1 MRQIGVATLLHTKV
15 GRLPL
20 WSLITR
26 EFDETFKGEKQ
37 MIVASQSVASASTDN
52 EVNWHSINWSQCNKI
67 VRSHQVRIVK
77 ATKEGRWG
85 KVKSLQ
91 RLLTHSF
98 SGKAIA
104 VRRVIE
110 NRGKRTAGVDGEI
123 WDTPELKSQAIIN
136 LRQHGYNAA
145 PLRRIYIPK
154 SNGKRR
160 PLGIPTMN
168 DRAMQ
173 ALYKLALEP
182 VAETT
187 ADRHSYG
194 FRPERSTA
202 DAIEQCFTVLSSG
215 KSAQWVLEADIEG
228 CYDNISHQWLLNNIP
243 MDKTILRK
251 WLKDGYM
258 EAGNIYPTESGT
270 PQGGIAS
277 PLFANMALDGL
288 GKLLA
293 EKFPMKISSRKPTHK
308 VNYIRYADDFV
319 ITGRSK
325 EQLENLVLP
334 MVEQFL
340 RARGLS
346 LSKAKT
352 RITHIDQGFDF
363 LGQNVRKY
371 NGKFLIKP
379 SKTSLQN
386 VIRKIRKVAKDNKMI
401 KQVLLITMLNPIIR
415 GWTLYHRHIVAK
427 ESFSKLR
434 HEIFK
439 ILWRWD
445 KRRHPNKSSK
455 WVKNKY
461 FKLIRG
467 DAWRFACEADKQK
480 PGEKPVTYKLVDP
493 TKLPIKRHV
502 KILSEANPYDKEW
515 DSYFEKRLGYK
526 MYNSLSDNKTLQTL
540 WNKQKGKC
548 PNCKQVI
555 TLETDWDVH
564 HIIPKSKGGDNRSSN
579 LMMLHINCHK
589 QIHNPRL
596 NVEAGSK

>member
-1 MRQIGVATLLHTKV
+1 MNQIGVGISLHAKA
-15 GRLPL
+15 GRLPI

-26 EFDETFKGEKQ
+26 EFDKTFKGEKQ
-37 MIVASQSVASASTDN
+37 MIVASQTVASASTDN
-52 EVNWHSINWSQCNKI
+52 EMNWHSINWSRCNKI

-91 RLLTHSF
+91 RLLTDSF

-123 WDTPELKSQAIIN
+123 WETPELKSQAIIN

-160 PLGIPTMN
+160 PLGIPTMR

-173 ALYKLALEP
+173 ALYKMALEP

-215 KSAQWVLEADIEG
+215 KSAQWALEADIEG
-228 CYDNISHQWLLNNIP
+228 CYDNISHQWLLDNIP
-243 MDKTILRK
+243 MDKTILKK
-251 WLKDGYM
+251 WLKAGYM
-258 EAGNIYPTESGT
+258 EASNIYPTESGT

-277 PLFANMALDGL
+277 SLFANMALDGL

-308 VNYIRYADDFV
+308 INYIRYADDFV

-334 MVEQFL
+334 IVEQFL
-340 RARGLS
+340 RERGLS
-346 LSKAKT
+346 LSKTKT
-352 RITHIDQGFDF
+352 RITHIDTGFDF

-371 NGKFLIKP
+371 NGKLLIKP

-386 VIRKIRKVAKDNKMI
+386 VIRKIRKVVKDNKMI

-415 GWTLYHRHIVAK
+415 GWVLYHRHIVAK

-439 ILWRWD
+439 ILWQWA
-445 KRRHPNKSSK
+445 KRRHPNKSSS

-467 DAWRFACEADKQK
+467 DAWRFSCAPNKQK
-480 PGEKPVTYKLVDP
+480 LGEESITYKLVDP

-515 DSYFEKRLGYK
+515 DGYFEKRTGHK
-526 MYNSLSDNKTLQTL
+526 MYNSLSENKPLQAL

-548 PNCKQVI
+548 PNCNQVI
-555 TLETDWDVH
+555 NLETDWDVH

-589 QIHNPRL
+589 QIHNPRF
-596 NVEAGSK
+596 KC

>member
-1 MRQIGVATLLHTKV
+1 M
-15 GRLPL
+15 
-20 WSLITR
+20 
-26 EFDETFKGEKQ
+26 
-37 MIVASQSVASASTDN
+37 
-52 EVNWHSINWSQCNKI
+52 NWCQCNK
-67 VRSHQVRIVK
+67 VVKSHQMRIVK

-85 KVKSLQ
+85 KVKALQ

-123 WDTPELKSQAIIN
+123 WNTPELKSQAITN
-136 LRQHGYNAA
+136 LRQHGYNPAS
-145 PLRRIYIPK
+145 LRRIYIPK
-154 SNGKRR
+154 ANGQRR
-160 PLGIPTMN
+160 PLSIPTMK

-182 VAETT
+182 VAEIT

-202 DAIEQCFTVLSSG
+202 DAIHQCYIVLSTG
-215 KSAQWVLEADIEG
+215 KSAQWILEADIKG
-228 CYDNISHQWLLNNIP
+228 CFDNISHQWLLDNIP
-243 MDKTILRK
+243 MDKTILKK
-251 WLKDGYM
+251 WLKAGYM
-258 EAGNIYPTESGT
+258 EAGNIYPTETGT

-277 PLFANMALDGL
+277 PLLANMALDGL

-293 EKFPMKISSRKPTHK
+293 KKFPIKISSRKPTHK
-308 VNYIRYADDFV
+308 INYIRYADDFV

-334 MVEQFL
+334 IVEQFL
-340 RARGLS
+340 QERGLE

-371 NGKFLIKP
+371 NGKFLTKP
-379 SKTSLQN
+379 SKTSLQT

-439 ILWRWD
+439 ILWRWA
-445 KRRHPNKSSK
+445 KRRHPNKSSS
-455 WVKNKY
+455 WVKHKY
-461 FKLIRG
+461 FKLING
-467 DAWRFACEADKQK
+467 DTWRFACEGVK
-480 PGEKPVTYKLVDP
+480 PKSGEKPVIYKLVDP
-493 TKLPIKRHV
+493 AKLPIKRHV

-515 DSYFEKRLGYK
+515 DGYFEKRLGHK
-526 MYNSLSDNKTLQTL
+526 MYNSLAGDQTLQKL
-540 WNKQKGKC
+540 WNKQEGKC

-555 TLETDWDVH
+555 TLETDWDIH
-564 HIIPKSKGGDNRSSN
+564 HIIPKSKGGDNRNSN

-589 QIHNPRL
+589 QVHNPRF
-596 NVEAGSK
+596 K

>member
-1 MRQIGVATLLHTKV
+1 MMVTKRITTLSQIVT
-15 GRLPL
+15 
-20 WSLITR
+20 
-26 EFDETFKGEKQ
+26 
-37 MIVASQSVASASTDN
+37 SASPDKS
-52 EVNWHSINWSQCNKI
+52 VNWHSINWSQCNKI

-85 KVKSLQ
+85 KVKALQ

-98 SGKAIA
+98 SGKALA
-104 VRRVIE
+104 VRRVTE
-110 NRGKRTAGVDGEI
+110 NRGKRTAGVDKET
-123 WDTPELKSQAIIN
+123 WSTPDLKSQAIIN
-136 LRQHGYNAA
+136 LRQHGYNSA

-154 SNGKRR
+154 ANGQRR
-160 PLGIPTMN
+160 PLGIPTMK
-168 DRAMQ
+168 DRAVQ

-202 DAIEQCFTVLSSG
+202 DAIQQCYTTLSW
-215 KSAQWVLEADIEG
+215 KRSAQWILEGDIKG
-228 CYDNISHQWLLNNIP
+228 CFDNISHQWLLDNIP
-243 MDKTILRK
+243 MDKTILKK
-251 WLKDGYM
+251 WLKAGYM

-277 PLFANMALDGL
+277 PLLANMALDGL

-293 EKFPMKISSRKPTHK
+293 KKFPMKISSRKPTHK

-325 EQLENLVLP
+325 EQLEDLVLP
-334 MVEQFL
+334 MVVEFL
-340 RARGLS
+340 QERGLE

-352 RITHIDQGFDF
+352 KITHIDQGFDF

-371 NGKFLIKP
+371 NGKYLTKP

-386 VIRKIRKVAKDNKMI
+386 VIRKIRKVVKDNKMI
-401 KQVLLITMLNPIIR
+401 RQVLLIEMLNPIIR
-415 GWTLYHRHIVAK
+415 GWTFYHRHIVAK

-434 HEIFK
+434 HEIFE
-439 ILWRWD
+439 ILWRWA
-445 KRRHPNKSSK
+445 KRRHPNKSSN
-455 WVKNKY
+455 WVKQKY

-467 DAWRFACEADKQK
+467 DAWRFACEPNKPK
-480 PGEKPVTYKLVDP
+480 PGEKPITYKLVDP

-515 DSYFEKRLGYK
+515 DSYFEKRLGLK
-526 MYNSLSDNKTLQTL
+526 MYNSLSENKPLQIL

-555 TLETDWDVH
+555 NLETDWDVH

-589 QIHNPRL
+589 QVHNPRF
-596 NVEAGSK
+596 KC

>member
-1 MRQIGVATLLHTKV
+1 M
-15 GRLPL
+15 
-20 WSLITR
+20 
-26 EFDETFKGEKQ
+26 
-37 MIVASQSVASASTDN
+37 
-52 EVNWHSINWSQCNKI
+52 NWCQCNK
-67 VRSHQVRIVK
+67 VVKSHQMRIVK

-85 KVKSLQ
+85 KVKALQ

-123 WDTPELKSQAIIN
+123 WNTLELKSQAITN
-136 LRQHGYNAA
+136 LRQHGYNPAS
-145 PLRRIYIPK
+145 LRRIYIPK
-154 SNGKRR
+154 ANGQRR
-160 PLGIPTMN
+160 PLSIPTMK

-182 VAETT
+182 VAEIT

-202 DAIEQCFTVLSSG
+202 DAIHQCYIVLSTG
-215 KSAQWVLEADIEG
+215 KSAQWILEADIKG
-228 CYDNISHQWLLNNIP
+228 CFDNISHQWLLDNIP
-243 MDKTILRK
+243 MDKTILKK
-251 WLKDGYM
+251 WLKAGYM
-258 EAGNIYPTESGT
+258 EAGNIYPTETGT

-277 PLFANMALDGL
+277 PLLANMALDGL

-293 EKFPMKISSRKPTHK
+293 KKFPIKISSRKPTHK
-308 VNYIRYADDFV
+308 INYIRYADDFV

-334 MVEQFL
+334 IVEQFL
-340 RARGLS
+340 QERGLE

-371 NGKFLIKP
+371 NGKFLTKP
-379 SKTSLQN
+379 SKTSLQT

-439 ILWRWD
+439 ILWRWA
-445 KRRHPNKSSK
+445 KRRHPNKSSS
-455 WVKNKY
+455 WVKHKY
-461 FKLIRG
+461 FKLING
-467 DAWRFACEADKQK
+467 DTWRFACEGVK
-480 PGEKPVTYKLVDP
+480 PKSGEKPVIYKLVDP
-493 TKLPIKRHV
+493 AKLPIKRHV

-515 DSYFEKRLGYK
+515 DGYFEKRLGHK
-526 MYNSLSDNKTLQTL
+526 MYNSLAGDQTLQKL
-540 WNKQKGKC
+540 WNKQEGKC

-555 TLETDWDVH
+555 TLETDWDIH
-564 HIIPKSKGGDNRSSN
+564 HIIPKSKGGDNRNSN

-589 QIHNPRL
+589 QVHNPRF
-596 NVEAGSK
+596 K

>member
-1 MRQIGVATLLHTKV
+1 
-15 GRLPL
+15 
-20 WSLITR
+20 
-26 EFDETFKGEKQ
+26 
-37 MIVASQSVASASTDN
+37 MIVASNNVASASTDN
-52 EVNWHSINWSQCNKI
+52 NVIWHNINWCECNRV
-67 VRSHQVRIVK
+67 VRGYQVRIVK

-98 SGKAIA
+98 SGKALA
-104 VRRVIE
+104 VRRVTE
-110 NRGKRTAGVDGEI
+110 NRGKRTAGIDKET
-123 WDTPELKSQAIIN
+123 WSTPDLKSQAVTN
-136 LRQHGYNAA
+136 LRRHGYNPA

-154 SNGKRR
+154 ANGKDR
-160 PLGIPTMN
+160 PLGIPTMK

-173 ALYKLALEP
+173 ALYKFALEP

-194 FRPERSTA
+194 FRPERSAA
-202 DAIEQCFTVLSSG
+202 DAIQQCYTVLSC
-215 KSAQWVLEADIEG
+215 KRFAKWILEADIEG
-228 CYDNISHQWLLNNIP
+228 CFDNLNHQWLLDNIP
-243 MDKTILRK
+243 IDKIILKK
-251 WLKDGYM
+251 WLKAGYI
-258 EAGNIYPTESGT
+258 ESGNFYPTTSGT
-270 PQGGIAS
+270 PQGGIIS
-277 PLFANMALDGL
+277 PLLANMALDGL

-293 EKFPMKISSRKPTHK
+293 EKFPMKVSSRKPTHK

-334 MVEQFL
+334 IVEQFL
-340 RARGLS
+340 KERGLF

-352 RITHIDQGFDF
+352 KITHIDQGFDF

-371 NGKFLIKP
+371 DGKFLIKP
-379 SKTSLQN
+379 SKTSLQR
-386 VIRKIRKVAKDNKMI
+386 VIRKIRQITKDNKML
-401 KQVLLITMLNPIIR
+401 KQVLLINILNPIIR
-415 GWTLYHRHIVAK
+415 GWTFYHRHIVAK

-439 ILWRWD
+439 ILWRWS
-445 KRRHPNKSSK
+445 KRRHPNKGSN

-467 DAWRFACEADKQK
+467 DAWRFACVPNKTK
-480 PGEKPVTYKLVDP
+480 PGEESITYKLVDP

-502 KILSEANPYDKEW
+502 KILSEANPYDKQW
-515 DSYFEKRLGYK
+515 DSYFEKRWGHK
-526 MYNSLSDNKTLQTL
+526 MYNSLSENKPLQAL

-548 PNCKQVI
+548 PSCKQVI

-564 HIIPKSKGGDNRSSN
+564 HIVPKSKGGDNRSSN

-589 QIHNPRL
+589 QIHNPRF
-596 NVEAGSK
+596 KC

>member
-1 MRQIGVATLLHTKV
+1 MKQIGVETLLHAKA
-15 GRLPL
+15 GRLPS

-26 EFDETFKGEKQ
+26 EFDETFKGGKQ
-37 MIVASQSVASASTDN
+37 MMVVDQNTASASTDN
-52 EVNWHSINWSQCNKI
+52 GMNWHSINWKQCNKI

-85 KVKSLQ
+85 KVKALQ

-98 SGKAIA
+98 SGKAVA

-110 NRGKRTAGVDGEI
+110 NRGKQTAGVDGEI
-123 WDTPELKSQAIIN
+123 WDTPGLKSRAIIN
-136 LRQHGYNAA
+136 LRQHGYKAS
-145 PLRRIYIPK
+145 PLRRVYIPK

-160 PLGIPTMN
+160 SLGIPTMR

-194 FRPERSTA
+194 FRTERSTA
-202 DAIEQCFTVLSSG
+202 DAIEQCFIVLSSR

-228 CYDNISHQWLLNNIP
+228 CFDNISHQWLLDNIP

-251 WLKDGYM
+251 WLKAGYM
-258 EAGNIYPTESGT
+258 EAGNIYPSKSGT

-277 PLFANMALDGL
+277 PLFANMVLDGL

-293 EKFPMKISSRKPTHK
+293 EKFPMKVSSRKPTHK
-308 VNYIRYADDFV
+308 VNYIRYADDFI

-334 MVEQFL
+334 IVEQFL
-340 RARGLS
+340 QERGLI
-346 LSKAKT
+346 LSKVKT
-352 RITHIDQGFDF
+352 RIVHIDQGFDF

-371 NGKFLIKP
+371 NGKYLTKP
-379 SKTSLQN
+379 SKTNLQN
-386 VIRKIRKVAKDNKMI
+386 VIKKIRKITKNNKMI
-401 KQVLLITMLNPIIR
+401 KQVLLIIMLNPIIR
-415 GWTLYHRHIVAK
+415 GWTLYHRHIAAK
-427 ESFSKLR
+427 KSFSKLR
-434 HEIFK
+434 HEIHK
-439 ILWRWD
+439 ILWRWA
-445 KRRHPNKSSK
+445 KRRHPNKGTNWIKS
-455 WVKNKY
+455 KY

-467 DAWRFACEADKQK
+467 DAWRFACE
-480 PGEKPVTYKLVDP
+480 PEKRTQVEPYITYKLVDP

-502 KILSEANPYDKEW
+502 KILSDANPYDKQW
-515 DSYFEKRLGYK
+515 DSYFEKRSKYQV
-526 MYNSLSDNKTLQTL
+526 YNSLSGDRNLQVL

-548 PNCKQVI
+548 PNCKQAI
-555 TLETDWDVH
+555 TLETDWDIH
-564 HIIPKSKGGDNRSSN
+564 HIIPRSQGGNNRSSN

-589 QIHNPRL
+589 QVHNPRF
-596 NVEAGSK
+596 KC

>member
-1 MRQIGVATLLHTKV
+1 MVVTSSR
-15 GRLPL
+15 
-20 WSLITR
+20 
-26 EFDETFKGEKQ
+26 
-37 MIVASQSVASASTDN
+37 IVTSASPDKTTD
-52 EVNWHSINWSQCNKI
+52 WHNVNWSQCNRI

-85 KVKSLQ
+85 KVKALQ

-98 SGKAIA
+98 SGKALA
-104 VRRVIE
+104 VRRVTE
-110 NRGKRTAGVDGEI
+110 NRGKRTAGIDKET
-123 WDTPELKSQAIIN
+123 WSTPALKSQAITN
-136 LRQHGYNAA
+136 LRQHGYNPA

-154 SNGKRR
+154 ANGKRR
-160 PLGIPTMN
+160 PLGIPTMK

-173 ALYKLALEP
+173 ALYKLALDP

-202 DAIEQCFTVLSSG
+202 DAIDQCFRVLSC
-215 KSAQWVLEADIEG
+215 KRYAQWILEADIEK
-228 CYDNISHQWLLNNIP
+228 CYDNISHQWLLDNIP
-243 MDKTILRK
+243 MNKTILRK
-251 WLKDGYM
+251 WLKAGYM
-258 EAGNIYPTESGT
+258 EAGNIYPTESGIS
-270 PQGGIAS
+270 QGGVAS
-277 PLFANMALDGL
+277 STLANMALDGL
-288 GKLLA
+288 GKLLE

-334 MVEQFL
+334 IVEQFL
-340 RARGLS
+340 RERGLS

-352 RITHIDQGFDF
+352 KITHIDQGFDF

-379 SKTSLQN
+379 SKTNLQN

-401 KQVLLITMLNPIIR
+401 RQVLLITMLNPIIR
-415 GWTLYHRHIVAK
+415 GWTLYHRHIAAK

-434 HEIFK
+434 HEVFK
-439 ILWRWD
+439 ILWRWS
-445 KRRHPNKSSK
+445 KRRHQNKSSK
-455 WVKNKY
+455 WVKQKY
-461 FKLIRG
+461 FRHIRG
-467 DAWRFACEADKQK
+467 DTWRFACEADKQK
-480 PGEKPVTYKLVDP
+480 SGEEPIIYKLVDP
-493 TKLPIKRHV
+493 TKLPIKRYI

-515 DSYFEKRLGYK
+515 DSYFEKRLGHK
-526 MYNSLSDNKTLQTL
+526 MYDSLSENKTLQAL

-564 HIIPKSKGGDNRSSN
+564 HIIPKSKGGDDRSSN
-579 LMMLHINCHK
+579 LLMLHINCHK
-589 QIHNPRL
+589 QVHNPRF
-596 NVEAGSK
+596 KC

>member
-1 MRQIGVATLLHTKV
+1 M
-15 GRLPL
+15 
-20 WSLITR
+20 
-26 EFDETFKGEKQ
+26 
-37 MIVASQSVASASTDN
+37 
-52 EVNWHSINWSQCNKI
+52 
-67 VRSHQVRIVK
+67 RIVK

-85 KVKSLQ
+85 KVKALQ

-123 WDTPELKSQAIIN
+123 WNTPELKSQAITN
-136 LRQHGYNAA
+136 LRQHGYNPAS
-145 PLRRIYIPK
+145 LRRIYIPK
-154 SNGKRR
+154 ANGQRR
-160 PLGIPTMN
+160 PLSIPTMK

-182 VAETT
+182 VAEIT

-202 DAIEQCFTVLSSG
+202 DAIHQCYIVLSTG
-215 KSAQWVLEADIEG
+215 KSAQWILEADIKG
-228 CYDNISHQWLLNNIP
+228 CFDNISHQWLLDNIP
-243 MDKTILRK
+243 MDKTILKK
-251 WLKDGYM
+251 WLKAGYM
-258 EAGNIYPTESGT
+258 EAGNIYPTETGT

-277 PLFANMALDGL
+277 PLLANMALDGL

-293 EKFPMKISSRKPTHK
+293 KKFPIKISSRKPTHK
-308 VNYIRYADDFV
+308 INYIRYADDFV

-334 MVEQFL
+334 IVEQFL
-340 RARGLS
+340 QERGLE

-371 NGKFLIKP
+371 NGKFLTKP
-379 SKTSLQN
+379 SKTSLQT

-439 ILWRWD
+439 ILWRWA
-445 KRRHPNKSSK
+445 KRRHPNKSSS
-455 WVKNKY
+455 WVKHKY
-461 FKLIRG
+461 FKLING
-467 DAWRFACEADKQK
+467 DTWRFACEGVK
-480 PGEKPVTYKLVDP
+480 PKSGEKPVIYKLVDP
-493 TKLPIKRHV
+493 AKLPIKRHV

-515 DSYFEKRLGYK
+515 DGYFEKRLGHK
-526 MYNSLSDNKTLQTL
+526 MYNSLAGDQTLQKL
-540 WNKQKGKC
+540 WNKQEGKC

-555 TLETDWDVH
+555 TLETDWDIH
-564 HIIPKSKGGDNRSSN
+564 HIIPKSKGGDNRNSN

-589 QIHNPRL
+589 QVHNPRF
-596 NVEAGSK
+596 K

>member
-1 MRQIGVATLLHTKV
+1 
-15 GRLPL
+15 
-20 WSLITR
+20 
-26 EFDETFKGEKQ
+26 
-37 MIVASQSVASASTDN
+37 MIVENQISASASPDKSTC
-52 EVNWHSINWSQCNKI
+52 WHDINWSQCNRI

-85 KVKSLQ
+85 KVKALQ

-98 SGKAIA
+98 SGKALA
-104 VRRVIE
+104 VRRVTE
-110 NRGKRTAGVDGEI
+110 NRGKNTAGVDKAT
-123 WDTPELKSQAIIN
+123 WSTPDLKSQAIIN
-136 LRQHGYNAA
+136 LRQHGYNPA

-154 SNGKRR
+154 ANGQRR

-173 ALYKLALEP
+173 ALYKLSLEP

-202 DAIEQCFTVLSSG
+202 DAIQQCYITLSC
-215 KSAQWVLEADIEG
+215 KSSAPWILEGDIKG
-228 CYDNISHQWLLNNIP
+228 CFDNISHQWLLDNIP
-243 MDKTILRK
+243 MDKTILKK
-251 WLKDGYM
+251 WLKAGYM
-258 EAGNIYPTESGT
+258 EAGNIYPTEAGT

-277 PLFANMALDGL
+277 PLLANMALDGI
-288 GKLLA
+288 GKLLV
-293 EKFPMKISSRKPTHK
+293 EKFPKKISSKKPAHK

-334 MVEQFL
+334 MVVEFL
-340 RARGLS
+340 QERGLE

-352 RITHIDQGFDF
+352 KMTHIDQGFDF

-371 NGKFLIKP
+371 NGKFLPKP

-386 VIRKIRKVAKDNKMI
+386 VIRKIRKVSKNHKMI

-415 GWTLYHRHIVAK
+415 GWALYHRYIVAK
-427 ESFSKLR
+427 ESFGKLR

-439 ILWRWD
+439 ILWRWS
-445 KRRHPNKSSK
+445 KRRHPDKSSSWIK
-455 WVKNKY
+455 QKY
-461 FKLIRG
+461 FKRIRG
-467 DAWRFACEADKQK
+467 DSWSFACTANKKK
-480 PGEKPVTYKLVDP
+480 PDEKPIIYKLVDP
-493 TKLPIKRHV
+493 TKIPIKRHV

-515 DSYFEKRLGYK
+515 DSYFEKRLGFK
-526 MYNSLSDNKTLQTL
+526 MYNSLSENKPLQIL
-540 WNKQKGKC
+540 WNKQEGKC
-548 PNCKQVI
+548 LNCKQVI
-555 TLETDWDVH
+555 NLETDWDVH
-564 HIIPKSKGGDNRSSN
+564 HIIPNSKGGDNRSSN

-589 QIHNPRL
+589 QIHNLRFK
-596 NVEAGSK
+596 G